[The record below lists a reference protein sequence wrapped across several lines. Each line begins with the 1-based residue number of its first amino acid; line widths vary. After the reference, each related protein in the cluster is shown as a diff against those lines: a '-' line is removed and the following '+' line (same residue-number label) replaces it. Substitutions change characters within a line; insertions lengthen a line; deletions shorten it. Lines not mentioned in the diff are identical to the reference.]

1 MLAHS
6 LSAQLVHLE
15 AARLLIE
22 RGADRGPDPAN
33 GWSRPGGMA
42 RDGLAET
49 RQALSALRGRDGS
62 GGGLPAGAG
71 RRADG
76 AEIDGDG

>member
-22 RGADRGPDPAN
+22 RGADRETILERVVAARGWPATA
-33 GWSRPGGMA
+33 SPRPGRPCPRCGA
-42 RDGLAET
+42 R
-49 RQALSALRGRDGS
+49 
-62 GGGLPAGAG
+62 
-71 RRADG
+71 
-76 AEIDGDG
+76 